1 MDIEE
6 VKKSILNDHVHC
18 CDKCGGLVKPS
29 IVFFGENLPMRF
41 FQLQE
46 LDTEECD
53 LLLCI
58 GTSLEVYPF
67 AGLADRVS
75 DEIPRILINRHQAGS
90 FGYRKNDIVL
100 EGDLVETLKKLTE
113 LLHWKLQ

>member
-1 MDIEE
+1 
-6 VKKSILNDHVHC
+6 
-18 CDKCGGLVKPS
+18 
-29 IVFFGENLPMRF
+29 MRF

-75 DEIPRILINRHQAGS
+75 DAVPRILINRHQAGS

-100 EGDLVETLKKLTE
+100 EGDLVETVKKLSE
-113 LLHWKLQ
+113 LLNWK